1 MGGPLKVL
9 VVDDEPG
16 IRDAVERVLSSHRT
30 TLPDEGEETAF
41 EVAQAGTGEEAL
53 AACEAGAPDILL
65 LDYKLPGISGLDV
78 LERMGSATADTLV
91 VMITAYAT
99 IETAVT
105 ATRRGAYDFLAKPFT
120 PAELR
125 TTVSRA
131 ATYLALQRKARRL
144 AEEKRQARYQL
155 LSVLFHEL
163 KAPLAA
169 VEGYLDLL
177 REGLLAPGT
186 GRYEEVL
193 DRSRIRIEGM
203 RRLILDLLD
212 LTRLESGQRKREPVA
227 LDARESVRRAVET
240 AQPAASA
247 RGIEIAVDGPDP
259 APLVADPGELEI
271 VLNNL
276 LSNAVKYNR
285 DGGRVDVRLSRDADA
300 VLLAVADTGI
310 GMSREEVGRLFGEF
324 VRIRNEK
331 TRDIPGS
338 GLGLSIVR
346 KVVELAGG
354 DVSVESEPGKG
365 TTFTVRLPFGVA
377 GTAASSHPGGV
388 TSE

>member
-1 MGGPLKVL
+1 MRLGGVMKVL

-16 IRDAVERVLSSHRT
+16 IRQAVARVVAPHRT
-30 TLPDEGEETAF
+30 VLPDETAETAF
-41 EVAQAGTGEEAL
+41 EVTQAASGEEAL
-53 AACEAGAPDILL
+53 TACAAGAPDILL
-65 LDYKLPGISGLDV
+65 LDYKLPGLSGLDV
-78 LERMGSATADTLV
+78 LERLGPAAADTIV

-131 ATYLALQRKARRL
+131 ATHLALQRRARRL
-144 AEEKRQARYQL
+144 ADEKRQARYQL

-163 KAPLAA
+163 KSPLAA
-169 VEGYLDLL
+169 VEGYLDVL
-177 REGLLAPGT
+177 REGILAPGS

-193 DRSRIRIEGM
+193 DRCHVRLDGM
-203 RRLILDLLD
+203 RRLVVDLLD
-212 LTRLESGQRKREPVA
+212 LTRLESGQRKREPVM
-227 LDARESVRRAVET
+227 LDARELLVRAVET
-240 AQPAASA
+240 AQPAAAA
-247 RGIEIAVDGPDP
+247 RGITIAVE
-259 APLVADPGELEI
+259 APGAVPLLFDPGELEI

-285 DGGRVDVRLSRDADA
+285 DKGRVDVRLVREADHA
-300 VLLAVADTGI
+300 VLVVADTGI
-310 GMSREEVGRLFGEF
+310 GMTKAEAGRLFGEF
-324 VRIRNEK
+324 VRIRNDK

-346 KVVELAGG
+346 KIVELSGG
-354 DVSVESEPGKG
+354 DVCVESEPEKG
-365 TTFTVRLPFGVA
+365 TVFTVRLP
-377 GTAASSHPGGV
+377 ASEG
-388 TSE
+388 

>member
-1 MGGPLKVL
+1 MKIL

-16 IRDAVERVLSSHRT
+16 IRLAVSRVLEPHRT
-30 TLPDEGEETAF
+30 TLPDEAEETAF
-41 EVAQAGTGEEAL
+41 EVAQAATGEEAL
-53 AACEAGAPDILL
+53 AACAAGAPDILL
-65 LDYKLPGISGLDV
+65 LDHKLPGLSGLDV
-78 LERMGSATADTLV
+78 LERLGAATAETIV

-131 ATYLALQRKARRL
+131 ATHLALQRRARRL

-163 KAPLAA
+163 KSPLAA
-169 VEGYLDLL
+169 VEGYLDVL
-177 REGLLAPGT
+177 REGFPPGSPQ
-186 GRYEEVL
+186 YDEVL
-193 DRSRIRIEGM
+193 ERSRVRLDGM
-203 RRLILDLLD
+203 RRLVVDLLD
-212 LTRLESGQRKREPVA
+212 LTRLESGQRKREPIA
-227 LDARESVRRAVET
+227 LDARDVVLRAVET
-240 AQPAASA
+240 AQPAAAA
-247 RGIEIAVDGPDP
+247 RRIEIVVDAPEA

-276 LSNAVKYNR
+276 VSNAVKYNR
-285 DGGRVDVRLSRDADA
+285 EGGRVDVRLARDGGG
-300 VLLAVADTGI
+300 VRLAVADTGI
-310 GMSREEVGRLFGEF
+310 GMTAKEVGRLFGEF

-331 TRDIPGS
+331 TRDVPGS
-338 GLGLSIVR
+338 GLGLSIVK

-354 DVSVESEPGKG
+354 EVSVESEPEKG
-365 TTFTVRLPFGVA
+365 STFTVRLPSGELPAAPGA
-377 GTAASSHPGGV
+377 GRTD
-388 TSE
+388 

>member
-1 MGGPLKVL
+1 MGGALRIL

-16 IRDAVERVLSSHRT
+16 IRDAVSRVLASHRT
-30 TLPDEGEETAF
+30 TLPDETAETVF

-53 AACEAGAPDILL
+53 AVCAAGAPDILL
-65 LDYKLPGISGLDV
+65 LDYKLPGLSGLDV
-78 LERMGSATADTLV
+78 LERLGPAAADTLV

-144 AEEKRQARYQL
+144 AEEKRQARFQL

-163 KAPLAA
+163 KSPLAA

-177 REGLLAPGT
+177 RDGVLEPGS
-186 GRYEEVL
+186 GRYEEIL
-193 DRSRIRIEGM
+193 DRCGVRLGGM

-212 LTRLESGQRKREPVA
+212 LTRLESGQRKRDPIA
-227 LDARESVRRAVET
+227 LDARDFARRAVET
-240 AQPAASA
+240 VQPAAAA
-247 RGIEIAVDGPDP
+247 RGIAVALDAPEP
-259 APLVADPGELEI
+259 VPLVFDPGELEI

-285 DGGRVDVRLSRDADA
+285 DGGRVDVRLVREPGA
-300 VLLAVADTGI
+300 VRLAVADTGV

-324 VRIRNEK
+324 VRIRNER

-346 KVVELAGG
+346 KIVELSGG
-354 DVSVESEPGKG
+354 EVAVESEPDRG
-365 TTFTVRLPFGVA
+365 TTFAVRLPSGEPPA
-377 GTAASSHPGGV
+377 DDPARPPG
-388 TSE
+388 S

>member
-30 TLPDEGEETAF
+30 TLPDEGQETAF

-78 LERMGSATADTLV
+78 LERMGSAAADTLV

-177 REGLLAPGT
+177 REGMLVPGS

-193 DRSRIRIEGM
+193 GRSRIRIEGM

-247 RGIEIAVDGPDP
+247 RGIEITVDGPDP

-300 VLLAVADTGI
+300 VFIAVADTGI
-310 GMSREEVGRLFGEF
+310 GMSMEEVGRLFGEF
-324 VRIRNEK
+324 VRIRNER

-365 TTFTVRLPFGVA
+365 TTFTVRLPSGAPPTALPAPPA
-377 GTAASSHPGGV
+377 G
-388 TSE
+388 

>member
-16 IRDAVERVLSSHRT
+16 IRDAVTRVLASHRT
-30 TLPDEGEETAF
+30 TLPDEAAETAF
-41 EVAQAGTGEEAL
+41 EVAQAATGEEAL
-53 AACEAGAPDILL
+53 ASCAAGAPDILL
-65 LDYKLPGISGLDV
+65 LDHKLPGISGLDV
-78 LERMGSATADTLV
+78 LERLGPAAADTLV

-131 ATYLALQRKARRL
+131 ATYLALQRTARRL
-144 AEEKRQARYQL
+144 ADERRQARFQL

-163 KAPLAA
+163 KSPLAA

-177 REGLLAPGT
+177 REGMLEPGS

-193 DRSRIRIEGM
+193 DRCGVRLDGM

-227 LDARESVRRAVET
+227 LDARDVAARAVET
-240 AQPAASA
+240 ALPAAAA
-247 RGIEIAVDGPDP
+247 RGVAIEVDAPGPV
-259 APLVADPGELEI
+259 PLVADPGELEI

-285 DGGRVDVRLSRDADA
+285 DGGRVEVRLSRNGDGA
-300 VLLAVADTGI
+300 LLVVADTGI
-310 GMSREEVGRLFGEF
+310 GMTKEEAGRLFGEF
-324 VRIRNEK
+324 VRIRNER

-346 KVVELAGG
+346 KLVELAGG
-354 DVSVESEPGKG
+354 EVRVESEPEKG
-365 TTFTVRLPFGVA
+365 TTFTVRLP
-377 GTAASSHPGGV
+377 AAPPGPDG
-388 TSE
+388 SASPPA

>member
-1 MGGPLKVL
+1 MGGTLRVL

-16 IRDAVERVLSSHRT
+16 IRLAVSRVLEPHRA
-30 TLPDEGEETAF
+30 TLPDEAEETAF
-41 EVAQAGTGEEAL
+41 EVAQAATGEEAL
-53 AACEAGAPDILL
+53 AACAAGAPDILL

-78 LERMGSATADTLV
+78 LERLGAATAETIV

-131 ATYLALQRKARRL
+131 ATYLALQRRARRL

-163 KAPLAA
+163 KSPLAA
-169 VEGYLDLL
+169 VEGYLDVL
-177 REGLLAPGT
+177 REGFLPPGSAQ
-186 GRYEEVL
+186 YAEVL
-193 DRSRIRIEGM
+193 ERSRVRLDGM
-203 RRLILDLLD
+203 RRLVVDLLD

-227 LDARESVRRAVET
+227 LDVRDVVLRAVET
-240 AQPAASA
+240 AQPAAAA
-247 RGIEIAVDGPDP
+247 RPIEIVVDAPEA

-271 VLNNL
+271 ILNNL

-285 DGGRVDVRLSRDADA
+285 EGGRVDVTLARDGGG
-300 VLLAVADTGI
+300 VRLAVADTGI
-310 GMSREEVGRLFGEF
+310 GMTTEEVGRLFGEF
-324 VRIRNEK
+324 VRIRNDR

-354 DVSVESEPGKG
+354 EVSVESEPEKG
-365 TTFTVRLPFGVA
+365 TTFTVRLPA
-377 GTAASSHPGGV
+377 GALPPVFAAPHV
-388 TSE
+388 D

>member
-1 MGGPLKVL
+1 VGGPLKVL

-16 IRDAVERVLSSHRT
+16 IRDAVARVLASHRT
-30 TLPDEGEETAF
+30 TLPDETEETVF

-53 AACEAGAPDILL
+53 VACQAGAPDILL
-65 LDYKLPGISGLDV
+65 LDYKLPGLSGLDV
-78 LERMGSATADTLV
+78 LERLGPTAADTLV

-131 ATYLALQRKARRL
+131 ATYLALQRKARQL
-144 AEEKRQARYQL
+144 AEEKRQARFQL

-163 KAPLAA
+163 KSPLAA

-177 REGLLAPGT
+177 REGVLEPGS
-186 GRYEEVL
+186 GRYEEIL
-193 DRSRIRIEGM
+193 DRCCVRIDGM
-203 RRLILDLLD
+203 RRLIVDLLD

-227 LDARESVRRAVET
+227 LDAREVAARAVET
-240 AQPAASA
+240 AAPAAA
-247 RGIEIAVDGPDP
+247 TRGITIVLDAPDR
-259 APLVADPGELEI
+259 APLVADAGELEI

-285 DGGRVDVRLSRDADA
+285 PGGRVEVRVAPEKGDV
-300 VLLAVADTGI
+300 VLVVADTGI
-310 GMSREEVGRLFGEF
+310 GMSEAEVGRLFGEF

-346 KVVELAGG
+346 KLVELSGG
-354 DVSVESEPGKG
+354 AVTVESEPERG
-365 TTFTVRLPFGVA
+365 TTFTVRLPSGVPPP
-377 GTAASSHPGGV
+377 GAAAPPAS
-388 TSE
+388 

>member
-1 MGGPLKVL
+1 MRVL

-16 IRDAVERVLSSHRT
+16 IRQAVARSLATHQVA
-30 TLPDEGEETAF
+30 LPDEAGPTAF
-41 EVAQAGTGEEAL
+41 EVSQAATGEDAL
-53 AACEAGAPDILL
+53 AACAARPPDILL
-65 LDYKLPGISGLDV
+65 LDYKLPGLSGLDV
-78 LERMGSATADTLV
+78 LERLAPAAADTIV

-131 ATYLALQRKARRL
+131 ANHLALQRKARRL

-169 VEGYLDLL
+169 VEGYLDVL
-177 REGLLAPGT
+177 REGMLAPGD
-186 GRYEEVL
+186 GHYEDVL
-193 DRSRIRIEGM
+193 DRSRVRIDGM
-203 RRLILDLLD
+203 RRLISDLLD

-227 LDARESVRRAVET
+227 LDLREALRRAVET
-240 AQPAASA
+240 ATPPASA
-247 RGIEIAVDGPDP
+247 RGIAIRVDAP
-259 APLVADPGELEI
+259 APVPLVADPAELEI

-285 DGGRVDVRLSRDADA
+285 DGGRVDVRASAEDGAA
-300 VLLAVADTGI
+300 KVSVSDTGI
-310 GMSREEVGRLFGEF
+310 GMTKEETARLFGEF
-324 VRIRNEK
+324 VRIRNER
-331 TRDIPGS
+331 TRDVPGS

-346 KVVELAGG
+346 KLVELAGG
-354 DVSVESEPGKG
+354 DVGVESEPGEG
-365 TTFTVRLPFGVA
+365 TTFTVWLPPGSA
-377 GTAASSHPGGV
+377 GTPGSARS
-388 TSE
+388 TE

>member
-16 IRDAVERVLSSHRT
+16 IRDAVARVLSSHRT
-30 TLPDEGEETAF
+30 TLPDEGEGTAF

-65 LDYKLPGISGLDV
+65 LDYKLPGLSGLDV

-131 ATYLALQRKARRL
+131 ATYLALQRRARRL
-144 AEEKRQARYQL
+144 AEEKRQARFQL

-169 VEGYLDLL
+169 VEGYLDIL
-177 REGLLAPGT
+177 REGVLEPGP
-186 GRYEEVL
+186 GKYEEIL
-193 DRSRIRIEGM
+193 DRCSVRIGGM

-247 RGIEIAVDGPDP
+247 RGIEIAVEGPDP

-300 VLLAVADTGI
+300 VLFAVADTGI
-310 GMSREEVGRLFGEF
+310 GMSKEEVGRLFGEF
-324 VRIRNEK
+324 VRIRNER

-365 TTFTVRLPFGVA
+365 TTFTVRLPSGAPPPAPPAPPA
-377 GTAASSHPGGV
+377 G
-388 TSE
+388 

>member
-1 MGGPLKVL
+1 MCGTLKVL

-16 IRDAVERVLSSHRT
+16 IRQAVSRVLAPHRT
-30 TLPDEGEETAF
+30 VLPDESSETAF
-41 EVAQAGTGEEAL
+41 EVAQAASAEEAL
-53 AACEAGAPDILL
+53 AVCAAGAPDILL
-65 LDYKLPGISGLDV
+65 LDYKLPGLSGLDV
-78 LERMGSATADTLV
+78 LEQLGPAAADTLV

-144 AEEKRQARYQL
+144 ADEKRQARFQL

-163 KAPLAA
+163 KAPLGA

-177 REGLLAPGT
+177 QSKMLEPGSD
-186 GRYEEVL
+186 RYEQAL
-193 DRSRIRIEGM
+193 DRCKARIDGM

-227 LDARESVRRAVET
+227 LDATDLVVRAVET
-240 AQPAASA
+240 ALPAASA
-247 RGIEIAVDGPDP
+247 RGITIALDAPGPVL
-259 APLVADPGELEI
+259 LVADPGELEI

-276 LSNAVKYNR
+276 VSNAVKYNR
-285 DGGRVDVRLSRDADA
+285 DGGGSTSA
-300 VLLAVADTGI
+300 
-310 GMSREEVGRLFGEF
+310 SRETPTTFSSSSP
-324 VRIRNEK
+324 
-331 TRDIPGS
+331 TPGS
-338 GLGLSIVR
+338 G
-346 KVVELAGG
+346 
-354 DVSVESEPGKG
+354 
-365 TTFTVRLPFGVA
+365 
-377 GTAASSHPGGV
+377 
-388 TSE
+388 

>member
-1 MGGPLKVL
+1 VGGPLKVL

-16 IRDAVERVLSSHRT
+16 IRDAVTRVLASHRT

-53 AACEAGAPDILL
+53 VACEAGAPDILL

-78 LERMGSATADTLV
+78 LERLGPAAADTLV

-131 ATYLALQRKARRL
+131 ATYLALQRKARQL
-144 AEEKRQARYQL
+144 AEEKRQARFQL

-163 KAPLAA
+163 KSPLAA

-177 REGLLAPGT
+177 REGVLEPGS
-186 GRYEEVL
+186 GRYEEIL
-193 DRSRIRIEGM
+193 DRCRVRIDGM
-203 RRLILDLLD
+203 RRLIVDLLD

-227 LDARESVRRAVET
+227 LDAREVAARAVET
-240 AQPAASA
+240 AAPAAA
-247 RGIEIAVDGPDP
+247 TRGITIVLDAPGRT
-259 APLVADPGELEI
+259 PLVADAGELEI

-285 DGGRVDVRLSRDADA
+285 PGGRVEVRVAPEEGDV
-300 VLLAVADTGI
+300 VLAVADTGF
-310 GMSREEVGRLFGEF
+310 GMSEAEVGRLFGEF

-346 KVVELAGG
+346 KLVELAGG
-354 DVSVESEPGKG
+354 GVTVESEPDRG
-365 TTFTVRLPFGVA
+365 TTFTVRLPSGTLPPDVEAPPA
-377 GTAASSHPGGV
+377 G
-388 TSE
+388 

>member
-1 MGGPLKVL
+1 MGGTLKVL

-16 IRDAVERVLSSHRT
+16 IRLAVSRVLEPHRA
-30 TLPDEGEETAF
+30 TLPDETEETAF
-41 EVAQAGTGEEAL
+41 EVAQAATGEEAL
-53 AACEAGAPDILL
+53 AACAAGAPDILL

-78 LERMGSATADTLV
+78 LERLGAATAETIV

-131 ATYLALQRKARRL
+131 ATHLALQRRARRL
-144 AEEKRQARYQL
+144 AEEKRQARFQL

-163 KAPLAA
+163 KSPLAA
-169 VEGYLDLL
+169 VEGYLDVL
-177 REGLLAPGT
+177 RAGFLPPGSAQ
-186 GRYEEVL
+186 YDEVL
-193 DRSRIRIEGM
+193 ERSRVRLDGM
-203 RRLILDLLD
+203 RRLVVDLLD

-227 LDARESVRRAVET
+227 LDAKDVVLRAVET
-240 AQPAASA
+240 VQPAAAA
-247 RGIEIAVDGPDP
+247 RGIEIVVDAPEAV
-259 APLVADPGELEI
+259 PLVADPGELEI

-285 DGGRVDVRLSRDADA
+285 EGGRVDVTLSKDAGGA
-300 VLLAVADTGI
+300 RLAVADTGI
-310 GMSREEVGRLFGEF
+310 GMTAQEVGRLFGEF
-324 VRIRNEK
+324 VRIRNDR

-338 GLGLSIVR
+338 GLGLSIVK

-354 DVSVESEPGKG
+354 EVSVESEPGKG
-365 TTFTVRLPFGVA
+365 TTFTVRLPAGVPA
-377 GTAASSHPGGV
+377 PSAPARPAV
-388 TSE
+388 

>member
-1 MGGPLKVL
+1 MGGALRIL

-16 IRDAVERVLSSHRT
+16 IRDAVSRVLASHRT
-30 TLPDEGEETAF
+30 TLPDETAETVF

-53 AACEAGAPDILL
+53 AVCAAGAPDILL
-65 LDYKLPGISGLDV
+65 LDYKLPGLSGLDV
-78 LERMGSATADTLV
+78 LERLGPAAADTLV

-144 AEEKRQARYQL
+144 AEEKRQARFQL

-163 KAPLAA
+163 KSPLAA

-177 REGLLAPGT
+177 RDGVLEPGS
-186 GRYEEVL
+186 GRYEEIL
-193 DRSRIRIEGM
+193 DRCGVRLGGM

-212 LTRLESGQRKREPVA
+212 LTRLESGQRKRDPIA
-227 LDARESVRRAVET
+227 LDARDFARRAVET
-240 AQPAASA
+240 VQPAAAA
-247 RGIEIAVDGPDP
+247 RGIAVALDAPEP
-259 APLVADPGELEI
+259 VPLVFDPGELEI

-285 DGGRVDVRLSRDADA
+285 DGGRVDVRL
-300 VLLAVADTGI
+300 
-310 GMSREEVGRLFGEF
+310 
-324 VRIRNEK
+324 VR
-331 TRDIPGS
+331 
-338 GLGLSIVR
+338 
-346 KVVELAGG
+346 
-354 DVSVESEPGKG
+354 
-365 TTFTVRLPFGVA
+365 
-377 GTAASSHPGGV
+377 
-388 TSE
+388 

>member
-78 LERMGSATADTLV
+78 LERMGSGAADTLV

-131 ATYLALQRKARRL
+131 ATYLALQRRSRRL

-177 REGLLAPGT
+177 REGMLVPGS

-193 DRSRIRIEGM
+193 GRSRIRIEGM

-300 VLLAVADTGI
+300 VLIAVADTGI

-324 VRIRNEK
+324 VRIRNER

-365 TTFTVRLPFGVA
+365 TTFTVRLPSGAPPTAPPAPPA
-377 GTAASSHPGGV
+377 G
-388 TSE
+388 

>member
-1 MGGPLKVL
+1 MGGTLRVL

-16 IRDAVERVLSSHRT
+16 IRLAVSRVLEPHRA
-30 TLPDEGEETAF
+30 TLPDEAEETAF
-41 EVAQAGTGEEAL
+41 EVAQAATGEEAL
-53 AACEAGAPDILL
+53 AACAAGAPDILL

-78 LERMGSATADTLV
+78 LERLGAATAETIV

-131 ATYLALQRKARRL
+131 ATYLALQRRARRL

-163 KAPLAA
+163 KSPLAA
-169 VEGYLDLL
+169 VEGYLDVL
-177 REGLLAPGT
+177 REGFLPPGSAQ
-186 GRYEEVL
+186 YAEVL
-193 DRSRIRIEGM
+193 ERSRVRLDGM
-203 RRLILDLLD
+203 RRLVVDLLD

-227 LDARESVRRAVET
+227 LDVRDVVLRAVET
-240 AQPAASA
+240 AQPAAAA
-247 RGIEIAVDGPDP
+247 RRIEIVVDAPEA

-271 VLNNL
+271 ILNNL

-285 DGGRVDVRLSRDADA
+285 EGGRVDVTLARDGGG
-300 VLLAVADTGI
+300 VRLAVADTGI
-310 GMSREEVGRLFGEF
+310 GMTTEEVGRLFGEF
-324 VRIRNEK
+324 VRIRNDR

-354 DVSVESEPGKG
+354 EVSVESEPEKG
-365 TTFTVRLPFGVA
+365 TTFTVRLPA
-377 GTAASSHPGGV
+377 GALPPVFAAPHV
-388 TSE
+388 D

>member
-1 MGGPLKVL
+1 MGGTLKVL

-16 IRDAVERVLSSHRT
+16 IRLAVSRVLEPHRA
-30 TLPDEGEETAF
+30 TLPDETEETAF
-41 EVAQAGTGEEAL
+41 EVAQAATGEEAL
-53 AACEAGAPDILL
+53 AACAAGAPDILL

-78 LERMGSATADTLV
+78 LERLGAATADTII

-131 ATYLALQRKARRL
+131 ATHLALQRRARRL

-163 KAPLAA
+163 KSPLAA
-169 VEGYLDLL
+169 VEGYLDVL
-177 REGLLAPGT
+177 REGFLPPGSAQ
-186 GRYEEVL
+186 YAEVL
-193 DRSRIRIEGM
+193 ERSRVRLDGM
-203 RRLILDLLD
+203 RRLVVDLLD

-227 LDARESVRRAVET
+227 LDAKGVVLRAVET
-240 AQPAASA
+240 AQPAAAA
-247 RGIEIAVDGPDP
+247 RGIEIVVDAPEA

-285 DGGRVDVRLSRDADA
+285 EGGRVDVELSKDAGG
-300 VLLAVADTGI
+300 VRLAVADTGI
-310 GMSREEVGRLFGEF
+310 GMTAQEVGRLFGEF
-324 VRIRNEK
+324 VRIRNDR

-338 GLGLSIVR
+338 GLGLSIVK

-354 DVSVESEPGKG
+354 EVSVESEPEKG
-365 TTFTVRLPFGVA
+365 TTFRVRLPTGERP
-377 GTAASSHPGGV
+377 ASLAS
-388 TSE
+388 TRLD

>member
-1 MGGPLKVL
+1 MSGTLKVL

-16 IRDAVERVLSSHRT
+16 IRLAVTRVLEAHRT
-30 TLPDEGEETAF
+30 TLPDESSETSF
-41 EVAQAGTGEEAL
+41 EVAQAATGEEAL
-53 AACEAGAPDILL
+53 AACTAGAPDILL
-65 LDYKLPGISGLDV
+65 LDYKLPGLSGLDV
-78 LERMGSATADTLV
+78 LERLGPATAETIV

-131 ATYLALQRKARRL
+131 ATHLALQRRAKRL

-163 KAPLAA
+163 KSPLAA
-169 VEGYLDLL
+169 VEGYLDVL
-177 REGLLAPGT
+177 REGFLPPGSAQY
-186 GRYEEVL
+186 GEVL
-193 DRSRIRIEGM
+193 ERSRARLEGM
-203 RRLILDLLD
+203 RRLVVDLLD
-212 LTRLESGQRKREPVA
+212 LTRLESGQRKREPVE
-227 LDARESVRRAVET
+227 LDAKDVVLRAVET
-240 AQPAASA
+240 ALPAAAA
-247 RGIEIAVDGPDP
+247 RGIEIVVDAPEA

-285 DGGRVDVRLSRDADA
+285 EGGRVDVTLSRSADG
-300 VLLAVADTGI
+300 VRLAVADTGI
-310 GMSREEVGRLFGEF
+310 GMTTQEVGRLFGEF
-324 VRIRNEK
+324 VRIRNDR

-338 GLGLSIVR
+338 GLGLSIV
-346 KVVELAGG
+346 KKIVELAGG
-354 DVSVESEPGKG
+354 EVSVQSEPGKG
-365 TTFTVRLPFGVA
+365 TTFTVRLPSEVRTSSPGA
-377 GTAASSHPGGV
+377 GRVG
-388 TSE
+388 

>member
-1 MGGPLKVL
+1 MRVL

-16 IRDAVERVLSSHRT
+16 IRQAVARVLASHRAA
-30 TLPDEGEETAF
+30 LPEEPEETAF
-41 EVAQAGTGEEAL
+41 EVAQAATGEEAL
-53 AACEAGAPDILL
+53 AACAAGAPDILL

-78 LERMGSATADTLV
+78 LERLGPAAADTIV

-105 ATRRGAYDFLAKPFT
+105 ATRHGAYDFLAKPFT

-131 ATYLALQRKARRL
+131 ANHLALQRKARRL
-144 AEEKRQARYQL
+144 ADEKRQARYQL

-169 VEGYLDLL
+169 IEGYLDVL
-177 REGLLAPGT
+177 REGLVAPGD
-186 GRYEEVL
+186 GRYEDVL
-193 DRSRIRIEGM
+193 DRSRTRIEGM
-203 RRLILDLLD
+203 RRLIVDLLD
-212 LTRLESGQRKREPVA
+212 LTRLESGQRRREPVA
-227 LDARESVRRAVET
+227 LDAGEVLRRAVET
-240 AQPAASA
+240 AHPAASA
-247 RGIEIAVDGPDP
+247 RGIAIDVDAPGPV
-259 APLVADPGELEI
+259 PLVADPGELEI
-271 VLNNL
+271 VFNNL

-285 DGGRVDVRLSRDADA
+285 DGGRVDVRLAREADHV
-300 VLLAVADTGI
+300 VLVVADTGI
-310 GMSREEVGRLFGEF
+310 GMTKHELGRLFGEF
-324 VRIRNEK
+324 VRIRNDQ

-346 KVVELAGG
+346 KIVDLAGG

-365 TTFTVRLPFGVA
+365 TAFTVRLPA
-377 GTAASSHPGGV
+377 PMP
-388 TSE
+388 

>member
-1 MGGPLKVL
+1 MSGTLEVL

-16 IRDAVERVLSSHRT
+16 IRLAVARVLEAHRT
-30 TLPDEGEETAF
+30 TLPDETEETAF
-41 EVAQAGTGEEAL
+41 EVAQAATGEEAL
-53 AACEAGAPDILL
+53 AACAAGAPDILL

-78 LERMGSATADTLV
+78 LERLGAATAETIV

-131 ATYLALQRKARRL
+131 ATHLALQRRAKRL

-163 KAPLAA
+163 KSPLAA
-169 VEGYLDLL
+169 VEGYLDVL
-177 REGLLAPGT
+177 REGFLPPGSAQ
-186 GRYEEVL
+186 YDEVL
-193 DRSRIRIEGM
+193 ERSRARLEGM
-203 RRLILDLLD
+203 RRLVVDLLD
-212 LTRLESGQRKREPVA
+212 LTRLESGQRKREPVD
-227 LDARESVRRAVET
+227 LDARAVVLRAVET
-240 AQPAASA
+240 AQPAAAA
-247 RGIEIAVDGPDP
+247 RGIEIFVDAPEA

-285 DGGRVDVRLSRDADA
+285 EGGRVDVTLSRNADGIHL
-300 VLLAVADTGI
+300 VVTDTGI
-310 GMSREEVGRLFGEF
+310 GMTAQEVGRLFGEF
-324 VRIRNEK
+324 VRIRNDR
-331 TRDIPGS
+331 TRDVPGS
-338 GLGLSIVR
+338 GLGLSIVK

-354 DVSVESEPGKG
+354 EVSVESEPERG
-365 TTFTVRLPFGVA
+365 TTFTVRLPSGERTSSPGA
-377 GTAASSHPGGV
+377 GRVG
-388 TSE
+388 

>member
-16 IRDAVERVLSSHRT
+16 IRDAVARVLASHRT
-30 TLPDEGEETAF
+30 TLPDEAAETAF
-41 EVAQAGTGEEAL
+41 EVAQAATGEEAL
-53 AACEAGAPDILL
+53 ASCAAGAPDILL

-78 LERMGSATADTLV
+78 LERLGPAAADTLV

-131 ATYLALQRKARRL
+131 ATYLALQRTARRL
-144 AEEKRQARYQL
+144 ADEKRQARFQL

-163 KAPLAA
+163 KSPLAA

-177 REGLLAPGT
+177 REGMLEPGS

-193 DRSRIRIEGM
+193 DRCGVRLAGM

-212 LTRLESGQRKREPVA
+212 LTRLESGQRRREAVA
-227 LDARESVRRAVET
+227 LDARDAAARAVET
-240 AQPAASA
+240 ALPAAAA
-247 RGIEIAVDGPDP
+247 RGIAIEVDAPDAV
-259 APLVADPGELEI
+259 PLVADPAELEI

-285 DGGRVDVRLSRDADA
+285 DGGRVEVRLSRDAGS
-300 VLLAVADTGI
+300 VLLVVADTGI
-310 GMSREEVGRLFGEF
+310 GMTKEEVGRLFGEF
-324 VRIRNEK
+324 VRIRNER

-346 KVVELAGG
+346 KLVELAGG
-354 DVSVESEPGKG
+354 EVGVESEPERG
-365 TTFTVRLPFGVA
+365 TAFTVRLPA
-377 GTAASSHPGGV
+377 GEPPPSPAG
-388 TSE
+388 

>member
-1 MGGPLKVL
+1 MSGTLKIL

-16 IRDAVERVLSSHRT
+16 IRLAVSRVLEGHRT
-30 TLPDEGEETAF
+30 TLPDESTETSF

-53 AACEAGAPDILL
+53 AACTAGAPDILL
-65 LDYKLPGISGLDV
+65 LDYKLPGLSGLDV
-78 LERMGSATADTLV
+78 LERLGPATAETIV

-105 ATRRGAYDFLAKPFT
+105 ATRRGAFDFLAKPFT

-131 ATYLALQRKARRL
+131 ATHLALQRRAKRL

-163 KAPLAA
+163 KSPLAA
-169 VEGYLDLL
+169 VGGYLDVL
-177 REGLLAPGT
+177 REGFLPPGSAQ
-186 GRYEEVL
+186 YDEVL
-193 DRSRIRIEGM
+193 ERSRARLEGM
-203 RRLILDLLD
+203 RRLVVDLLD
-212 LTRLESGQRKREPVA
+212 LTRLESGQRKREPVE
-227 LDARESVRRAVET
+227 LDARDIVLRAVET
-240 AQPAASA
+240 AQPAAAA
-247 RGIEIAVDGPDP
+247 RRIEIFVDAPEA

-285 DGGRVDVRLSRDADA
+285 EGGRVDVRLARDAGG
-300 VLLAVADTGI
+300 VRLVVADTGI
-310 GMSREEVGRLFGEF
+310 GMTAQEVGRLFGEF

-338 GLGLSIVR
+338 GLGLSIMK

-354 DVSVESEPGKG
+354 EVSVESEPGKG
-365 TTFTVRLPFGVA
+365 TTFTVRLPSGALPPVL
-377 GTAASSHPGGV
+377 TAPHV
-388 TSE
+388 D

>member
-1 MGGPLKVL
+1 MPGTLKVL

-16 IRDAVERVLSSHRT
+16 IRLAVTRVLAAHRSR
-30 TLPDEGEETAF
+30 LPDSGEEVGFA
-41 EVAQAGTGEEAL
+41 VAQAATGEEAL
-53 AACEAGAPDILL
+53 AACEAGPPDILL

-78 LERMGSATADTLV
+78 LERMGLATADTLV

-120 PAELR
+120 PEELR
-125 TTVSRA
+125 TTMSRA
-131 ATYLALQRKARRL
+131 VTHLALQRQARRL

-169 VEGYLDLL
+169 VEGYLDVLQAGIL
-177 REGLLAPGT
+177 EPGAARHDEIL
-186 GRYEEVL
+186 GRCRV
-193 DRSRIRIEGM
+193 RIAGM

-212 LTRLESGQRKREPVA
+212 LTRLESGQRKREPVL
-227 LDARESVRRAVET
+227 LDARDVVRRAVET
-240 AQPAASA
+240 AAPAAAA
-247 RGIEIAVDGPDP
+247 RRVELVVEAPDP

-271 VLNNL
+271 LLNNL
-276 LSNAVKYNR
+276 VSNAVKYNR
-285 DGGRVDVRLSRDADA
+285 DDGRVVVRLAPRGSGV
-300 VLLAVADTGI
+300 VLGVSDTGI
-310 GMSREEVGRLFGEF
+310 GMSKEEVARLFGEF
-324 VRIRNEK
+324 VRIRNER

-346 KVVELAGG
+346 KLVELAGG
-354 DVSVESEPGKG
+354 EIGVESVPDEG
-365 TTFTVRLPFGVA
+365 TTFTVTLPGAAAPA
-377 GTAASSHPGGV
+377 GAEGPV
-388 TSE
+388 P